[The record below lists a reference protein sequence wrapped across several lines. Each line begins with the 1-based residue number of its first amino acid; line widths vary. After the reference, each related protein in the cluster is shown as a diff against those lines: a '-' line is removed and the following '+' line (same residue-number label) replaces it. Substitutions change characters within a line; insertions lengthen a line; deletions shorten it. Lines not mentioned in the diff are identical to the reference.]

1 MKLLIISPGT
11 GSYHCGVCMKDNA
24 LVHQLRDM
32 GHEAVMLP
40 MYLPHVLDEE
50 PADEEQPIFFG
61 GINAYLQLKYSFF
74 RHVPKW
80 LDKALD
86 SRPLLGKISKAQK
99 GSMTA
104 GKEVG
109 AMALS
114 TFQGVDGPLAKEFRH
129 LVDWAVNK
137 EKPDAIF
144 LSTAMQLGLA
154 PAIKAV
160 SDIPVFCSFQGE
172 DTFLESLIEPYQSQ
186 VWEVMR
192 TASSHIERFL
202 APSEAFFKYMAER
215 LKIGEERVSI
225 IPNGINLDGYSPPVD
240 APTPPKVGFLARLNY
255 LKGLDL
261 LVEAFIILHK
271 TDKIPLET
279 QLDIAGTTLPDDQ
292 KFIDEQ
298 ITKLDSAGLRQKYR
312 IRQNISREEKIE
324 HLRGLTVLSVPVRY
338 PEAFG
343 LYTIEAMAAGV
354 PIVQPNHGAFP
365 EIVEHTGGGATYNS
379 NNPEALADALKPW
392 LNDRKFSYQ
401 TGIHAHHAIKSKY
414 SIKKHAE
421 QILKVCFTE

>member
-1 MKLLIISPGT
+1 
-11 GSYHCGVCMKDNA
+11 
-24 LVHQLRDM
+24 
-32 GHEAVMLP
+32 
-40 MYLPHVLDEE
+40 
-50 PADEEQPIFFG
+50 
-61 GINAYLQLKYSFF
+61 
-74 RHVPKW
+74 
-80 LDKALD
+80 
-86 SRPLLGKISKAQK
+86 
-99 GSMTA
+99 
-104 GKEVG
+104 
-109 AMALS
+109 
-114 TFQGVDGPLAKEFRH
+114 
-129 LVDWAVNK
+129 
-137 EKPDAIF
+137 
-144 LSTAMQLGLA
+144 
-154 PAIKAV
+154 
-160 SDIPVFCSFQGE
+160 
-172 DTFLESLIEPYQSQ
+172 
-186 VWEVMR
+186 
-192 TASSHIERFL
+192 
-202 APSEAFFKYMAER
+202 MAER
-215 LKIGEERVSI
+215 LQIGEERVSI

-298 ITKLDSAGLRQKYR
+298 ITKLDSAGLGQKYR

-365 EIVEHTGGGATYNS
+365 EIIEHTGGGATYNS

-392 LNDRKFSYQ
+392 LNDPTFLPNRNSCPSR
-401 TGIHAHHAIKSKY
+401 H
-414 SIKKHAE
+414 
-421 QILKVCFTE
+421 KVKIQHQKTRRTNS

>member
-86 SRPLLGKISKAQK
+86 SRPLLGKIAKAQK

-186 VWEVMR
+186 VWEVMH

-215 LKIGEERVSI
+215 LQIGEEKVSI
-225 IPNGINLDGYSPPVD
+225 LPNGINLDGDSPPVD

-271 TDKIPLET
+271 TDKIL
-279 QLDIAGTTLPDDQ
+279 
-292 KFIDEQ
+292 
-298 ITKLDSAGLRQKYR
+298 
-312 IRQNISREEKIE
+312 
-324 HLRGLTVLSVPVRY
+324 
-338 PEAFG
+338 
-343 LYTIEAMAAGV
+343 
-354 PIVQPNHGAFP
+354 
-365 EIVEHTGGGATYNS
+365 
-379 NNPEALADALKPW
+379 LKPS
-392 LNDRKFSYQ
+392 LILLAQPFP
-401 TGIHAHHAIKSKY
+401 TTKSSSTSK
-414 SIKKHAE
+414 S
-421 QILKVCFTE
+421 QS

>member
-24 LVHQLRDM
+24 LVHQLREM

-40 MYLPHVLDEE
+40 MYLPHVLDEV

-86 SRPLLGKISKAQK
+86 SRPLLGKIAKAQK

-129 LVDWAVNK
+129 LVEWAVNK

-160 SDIPVFCSFQGE
+160 SNIPVFCSFQGE

-192 TASSHIERFL
+192 TASAHIARFL

-215 LKIGEERVSI
+215 LQIGEERGSI

-240 APTPPKVGFLARLNY
+240 APNPPKVGFLARLNY

-261 LVEAFIILHK
+261 LVEAFIILHNTK
-271 TDKIPLET
+271 RIPHET

-298 ITKLDSAGLRQKYR
+298 ITKLDSAGLSKKYR

-365 EIVEHTGGGATYNS
+365 EIIEHTDGGATYNS
-379 NNPEALADALKPW
+379 NNPEALADALEPW
-392 LNDRKFSYQ
+392 LNDSELSYQ
-401 TGIHAHHAIKSKY
+401 TGIHAHQAIKSKY

>member
-86 SRPLLGKISKAQK
+86 SRPLLGKIAKAQK

-192 TASSHIERFL
+192 TASSHIARFL

-215 LKIGEERVSI
+215 LQIGEERVSI

-298 ITKLDSAGLRQKYR
+298 ITKLDSAGLGKKYR

-354 PIVQPNHGAFP
+354 PIVQPNYGAFP
-365 EIVEHTGGGATYNS
+365 EIIEHTGGGATYNS

-392 LNDRKFSYQ
+392 LNDPELSYQ

>member
-137 EKPDAIF
+137 ENQMP
-144 LSTAMQLGLA
+144 SSSR
-154 PAIKAV
+154 PPCN
-160 SDIPVFCSFQGE
+160 SD
-172 DTFLESLIEPYQSQ
+172 
-186 VWEVMR
+186 
-192 TASSHIERFL
+192 
-202 APSEAFFKYMAER
+202 
-215 LKIGEERVSI
+215 
-225 IPNGINLDGYSPPVD
+225 
-240 APTPPKVGFLARLNY
+240 
-255 LKGLDL
+255 
-261 LVEAFIILHK
+261 
-271 TDKIPLET
+271 
-279 QLDIAGTTLPDDQ
+279 
-292 KFIDEQ
+292 
-298 ITKLDSAGLRQKYR
+298 
-312 IRQNISREEKIE
+312 
-324 HLRGLTVLSVPVRY
+324 
-338 PEAFG
+338 
-343 LYTIEAMAAGV
+343 
-354 PIVQPNHGAFP
+354 
-365 EIVEHTGGGATYNS
+365 
-379 NNPEALADALKPW
+379 
-392 LNDRKFSYQ
+392 
-401 TGIHAHHAIKSKY
+401 
-414 SIKKHAE
+414 
-421 QILKVCFTE
+421 

>member
-86 SRPLLGKISKAQK
+86 SRPLLGKIAKAQK

-365 EIVEHTGGGATYNS
+365 EIIEHTGGGATYNS